1 MIYKWSFWLNSS
13 GSTWSAFQS
22 QPVLYDPY
30 GVHSIRQ
37 SWIRTKPHLDATV
50 KQKKIVRVRVWDETF
65 SFLIPLGKVTRT
77 ESART
82 VRLKWSYCTMCSPVI
97 QFQDGVDVSALVSSS
112 CASCF
117 NRYKVHVCLGGSAQG
132 CLPSSPPSRRLGAAS
147 GLSVLLSVSVREH
160 SSDRAK
166 RQNKFDRM
174 CFLTLRCVCF
184 VFVCVCV
191 CLGGMEHVSL
201 HACVAAPLFVLP
213 LITGDYLWPPLT
225 SSASLSSQPVKP
237 VIPAGKL
244 NDSA

>member
-50 KQKKIVRVRVWDETF
+50 KQKKIVRVRVWDEAF

-82 VRLKWSYCTMCSPVI
+82 VRLKWSYCTTCSPVT

-191 CLGGMEHVSL
+191 CSGGDG
-201 HACVAAPLFVLP
+201 ACLSACMCGGASICPPVNYWWLFV
-213 LITGDYLWPPLT
+213 T
-225 SSASLSSQPVKP
+225 SINILGVT
-237 VIPAGKL
+237 
-244 NDSA
+244 